1 MPLSPGPRKL
11 ALTAHV
17 VSSVGWVGA
26 VAGFLGLALAGLN
39 SDDAQLVRGA
49 YLSMDLTVRFAIVP
63 LALMAVL
70 TGVIQGLGTPW
81 GLFRHYWVVI
91 KLVITIIATVV
102 LITELDPISE
112 VAGAARTT
120 TFGQETMRDERTS
133 LVIHSGGG
141 LVVLL
146 VPTIL
151 SIYKPRGLTRY
162 GRRKQRKT
170 TDRGRTVLEPTSP

>member
-1 MPLSPGPRKL
+1 VPLSLGPRKL

-17 VSSVGWVGA
+17 ASSVGWVGA

-102 LITELDPISE
+102 LLTELDPISE
-112 VAGAARTT
+112 VADAARAT
-120 TFGQETMRDERTS
+120 TFGPETMRDERTS
-133 LVIHSGGG
+133 LVVHSGGG

-162 GRRKQRKT
+162 GRRKQRNAST
-170 TDRGRTVLEPTSP
+170 TNRGR

>member
-17 VSSVGWVGA
+17 GSSVGWVGA
-26 VAGFLGLALAGLN
+26 VAGFLALAIAGVN
-39 SDDAQLVRGA
+39 SEDGQLVRGA
-49 YLSMDLTVRFAIVP
+49 YLAMDVIVRFAIVP
-63 LALMAVL
+63 LALLSVL
-70 TGVIQGLGTPW
+70 TGIIQGLGTSW

-102 LITELDPISE
+102 LLTELGPISE
-112 VAGAARTT
+112 VAGAARAGA
-120 TFGQETMRDERTS
+120 FGQETMRDERTS
-133 LVIHSGGG
+133 LVVHSGGG

-146 VPTIL
+146 VPTVL

-162 GRRKQRKT
+162 GRRKQRT
-170 TDRGRTVLEPTSP
+170 AGAL